1 MLVGRRA
8 VRVLCYVPPM
18 PRRLRHPLAD
28 LRLPRWVPCLALLA
42 LSGCSTVSY
51 YGQLASGQFAL
62 LRAREP
68 AAAVIA
74 DPQRDARLRE
84 RLAKAEKA
92 RQFASERLGLPDNRS
107 YRLYA
112 DIGRPYVVWNVFA
125 TPELSLQPVTHC
137 FPIAGCVACRGY
149 YSEAAARAE
158 AARQRALGDDVYVG
172 GVQAYSTLGWFDD
185 PILSSMLRWDDER
198 LATLIF
204 HELAHQK
211 FYLRD
216 DTAFNESFAT
226 FVEQEGTR
234 QWREYR
240 GLPPADGREEK
251 RREQFTALVLAS
263 RARLEA
269 LYAGPLDDA
278 AKRAGKAAEF
288 QRLRREYAALS
299 QREWGGESPF
309 KAWIDAPFNNAKLLP
324 FGLYDQWVAAFAAL
338 FRQVGGNWPA
348 FYARVRALGQLP
360 WQSAR
365 RRCSGWPP
373 QRPDACSGGELVGVA
388 PARGQ
393 PADRPEQRQ
402 QADAEQRHQQRIA
415 DASGR
420 QAEDHQQRQPPPTAS
435 SATLQSSM
443 ATTASSSAR
452 PAAKRCRRAGRRVQ
466 TAPKSSAA
474 GSATPLRYRPYSQ
487 GSS

>member
-1 MLVGRRA
+1 ME
-8 VRVLCYVPPM
+8 RV
-18 PRRLRHPLAD
+18 RHP
-28 LRLPRWVPCLALLA
+28 R
-42 LSGCSTVSY
+42 
-51 YGQLASGQFAL
+51 
-62 LRAREP
+62 
-68 AAAVIA
+68 
-74 DPQRDARLRE
+74 
-84 RLAKAEKA
+84 
-92 RQFASERLGLPDNRS
+92 
-107 YRLYA
+107 
-112 DIGRPYVVWNVFA
+112 
-125 TPELSLQPVTHC
+125 LSLQPVTHC
-137 FPIAGCVACRGY
+137 FPIAGCVAYRGY

-324 FGLYDQWVAAFAAL
+324 FGLYDQWVAAFAVL

-348 FYARVRALGQLP
+348 FYARVRALGQAP
-360 WQSAR
+360 PGGAPGGVAAAGRRSALTPAQAA
-365 RRCSGWPP
+365 S
-373 QRPDACSGGELVGVA
+373 LVGVA

-474 GSATPLRYRPYSQ
+474 GNATPLRYRPYSQ